1 MKLSLQNFS
10 ALVEGMAAAVQGS
23 AASLLDLTVGSVLR
37 AILEA
42 NASVALWLQWLI
54 VQVLATT
61 RLATSTGN
69 DCDSFGAD
77 FGFARLPAVA
87 ASGQVTFSRFTPS
100 VAALVPVGAEVSTA
114 GNGQSF
120 VVVADASNP
129 AYSATSNGYVLAA
142 GIASVSATVAAEA
155 PGSVGNVQPGA
166 IAVLSSAIA
175 GVDTVTNALAL
186 TGGMD
191 AESDAA
197 FRARFGNYLASL
209 SRATSLAIGSAIA
222 GIQQGLSYTITENM
236 NQAGTAQMGHFVVT
250 VDDGTGS
257 PSSSLLATVQ
267 QVVDAVRPLGTSF
280 AVQGPVVVA
289 ANVAVTLVTASPAG
303 HAGAVASV
311 AAAIE
316 AYIVALPVGAT
327 LSYTRLAQ
335 LAYGA
340 SGAVTNIS
348 TLWLNGGTTDLVPPM
363 FGVVRA
369 GTVTVS

>member
-10 ALVEGMAAAVQGS
+10 TIVEGMAAAVQG
-23 AASLLDLTVGSVLR
+23 AAESLLDLTVGSVLR
-37 AILEA
+37 AIVEA

-54 VQVLATT
+54 VQVLVTT
-61 RLATSTGN
+61 RLATSTGD

-77 FGFARLPAVA
+77 FGFARLPAIA

-100 VAALVPVGAEVSTA
+100 IAALVPMGTVVSTV

-120 VVVADASNP
+120 VVVADMGNAAFSV
-129 AYSATSNGYVLAA
+129 ASNGYVLAP
-142 GIASVSATVAAEA
+142 GIASVTATVVADV
-155 PGSVGNVQPGA
+155 PGSTGNVQPGA
-166 IAVLSSAIA
+166 IAVLGSAVA
-175 GVDTVTNALAL
+175 GVDTVTNSLALA
-186 TGGMD
+186 GGMD
-191 AESDAA
+191 AESDQA

-209 SRATSLAIGSAIA
+209 SRATMLAIGSAIA
-222 GIQQGLSYTITENM
+222 AIQQGLSYTIAENM
-236 NQAGTAQMGHFVVT
+236 SQSGLMQMGHFVVT

-257 PSSSLLATVQ
+257 PSETLLSTVRQ
-267 QVVDAVRPLGTSF
+267 AVDVVRPVGTSF
-280 AVQGPVVVA
+280 AVQGPVVDA
-289 ANVAVTLVTASPAG
+289 ANVAVTLVTSSQAV

-316 AYIVALPVGAT
+316 TYIAALPVGAT

-335 LAYGA
+335 IAYDA
-340 SGAVTNIS
+340 SGAVTNIA
-348 TLWLNGGTTDLVPPM
+348 TLLLNDGTADLVPPL

>member
-61 RLATSTGN
+61 RLATSTGC

-77 FGFARLPAVA
+77 FGFTRLPAVA

-100 VAALVPVGAEVSTA
+100 VAALVPVGVEVSTA

-120 VVVADASNP
+120 VVVADEGNP
-129 AYSATSNGYVLAA
+129 AYSAASNGYVLGS
-142 GIASVSATVAAEA
+142 GIASVTATVVADAS
-155 PGSVGNVQPGA
+155 GSAGNVQPGA
-166 IAVLSSAIA
+166 ITVLSSAIA

-191 AESDAA
+191 AESDQA

-209 SRATSLAIGSAIA
+209 SRATTLAIGSAVA
-222 GIQQGLSYTITENM
+222 AIQQGLSYTITENVD
-236 NQAGTAQMGHFVVT
+236 QTGTAQMGHFVVT

-257 PSSSLLATVQ
+257 PAAGLLATVQ
-267 QVVDAVRPLGTSF
+267 QAVDAVRPVGTSF
-280 AVQGPVVVA
+280 AVQGPVVEA
-289 ANVAVTLVTASPAG
+289 ANVAVTLVTSSPAA
-303 HAGAVASV
+303 HAGAIASV
-311 AAAIE
+311 VAAIE
-316 AYIVALPVGAT
+316 TYIAGLPVGAT

-348 TLWLNGGTTDLVPPM
+348 TLLLNGGTADLVPPL